1 MNLDSSIKSEALYS
15 VEYEE
20 LLIGSILVAG
30 VHDSSLVS
38 EVVAMI
44 RPSDF
49 FGEARKGIYS
59 AICDVHEADGVVS
72 SQSVFERL
80 RAIDILDDV
89 GGIDAIIEMIDA
101 VPTYTH
107 AKVYAKAVQGYSA
120 KRRMIDYCRSAVE
133 RCKGTDDPQKIIADL
148 AADLSMIGA
157 VHNEGGMKS
166 VGELE
171 MEIVDEL
178 ESSGEPLGG
187 VIPTGYIRLDKM
199 LTGGLRKSELT
210 IIAARPSMGKTS
222 FALNIAE
229 NFARNGTPT
238 LVFSVEMDKRQL
250 AIRSMATNTGISQS
264 EIMLNILNLSDK
276 GKLRRC
282 AESFIDFPL
291 HVDDSTSLYL
301 TTMRSKLRDVVERF
315 GIGAV
320 FIDYLQ
326 IIPMQ
331 ESLLKKPRHEA
342 IGYLAKQLKCL
353 AREFR
358 IPVVALSQLSRSQS
372 DSAGNPP
379 TLDRL
384 RDSGNIEEA
393 ADNVLMIHRPGYY
406 SPEEPQNVS
415 DVIIAK
421 QRNGLTGKV
430 SLQWI
435 GNLTQ
440 FKDIP
445 EANYSASGWT
455 NN

>member
-1 MNLDSSIKSEALYS
+1 MKSEALYS

-38 EVVAMI
+38 EVVAMV

-49 FGEARKGIYS
+49 FSDARKGIYS

-80 RAIDILDDV
+80 RGVGILDDV
-89 GGIDAIIEMIDA
+89 GGIDAIVAMIEA
-101 VPTYTH
+101 VPTHTH
-107 AKVYAKAVQGYSA
+107 AKLYAKAVQGYSA

-133 RCKGTDDPQKIIADL
+133 RCNGTDDPQKIV
-148 AADLSMIGA
+148 ADLSADLQLIGSGYQ
-157 VHNEGGMKS
+157 HGGMRPI
-166 VGELE
+166 GELALE
-171 MEIVDEL
+171 VVEEL
-178 ESSGEPLGG
+178 EASREPVGRA
-187 VIPTGYIRLDKM
+187 ISTGYVRLDSM
-199 LTGGLRKSELT
+199 LTGGLRQSDLI
-210 IIAARPSMGKTS
+210 IIAARPSMGKTAL
-222 FALNIAE
+222 ALNIAE
-229 NFARNGTPT
+229 NFAKHGTPT
-238 LVFSVEMDKRQL
+238 LVYSIEMNKRQL
-250 AIRSMATNTGISQS
+250 AIRSMATNTGVSQS
-264 EIMLNILNLSDK
+264 EIMQNILDGNDK
-276 GKLRRC
+276 SRLRHC
-282 AESFIDFPL
+282 AEGLGDVPL
-291 HVDDSTSLYL
+291 YIDDSPSLYFA
-301 TTMRSKLRDVVERF
+301 TMRSKLRDAVERY

-320 FIDYLQ
+320 FVDYLQ

-331 ESLLKKPRHEA
+331 DSLLKKSRNEA
-342 IGYLAKQLKCL
+342 VGYLSGQLKNL
-353 AREFR
+353 AREFD
-358 IPVVALSQLSRSQS
+358 IPMVVLSQLSRSQS
-372 DSAGNPP
+372 DSASNPP
-379 TLDRL
+379 DLSRL
-384 RDSGNIEEA
+384 RDSGSIEQD
-393 ADNVLMIHRPGYY
+393 ADVVMFVHRPGYY

-445 EANYSASGWT
+445 EANYAPSGWT